1 MLENPKVSLPLELK
15 ENVIEQTPAS
25 LAYKL
30 VSAEQVRQHELTAA
44 ASLECT
50 SFALMQRAG
59 TAVLRCIQSYYP
71 LAEKILVLVGGGN
84 NAGDGYIVASLARQH
99 GLNVILASADLTG
112 NLSVDA
118 SKAQQLW
125 LQRGGLVLSWQDVD
139 FSEFDLLVDALLG
152 TGLQG
157 AIRPFMQDVIQQ
169 INLSTVPVVS
179 IDLPSGLHADTGAP
193 LPIAVEA
200 ERTVTFVAIKPGL
213 VTGIGKHFCGHLLLD
228 ELTIGKPFFALASA
242 QAQLISWT
250 TLTRLADR
258 QNHANKGKFGR
269 LVCFGGNKGM
279 AGAVC
284 LSALAALRSGVGLVK
299 VFCHEHSQTVVAI
312 SQPEIMLHIETGIA
326 AINSALDW
334 STCLVLGPGL
344 GTDAWAQSLFEHIL
358 AYLQHTEKPIIIDA
372 DGLNLL
378 AKRFEAKHVI
388 DLRHCVLTPHP
399 GEAARLL
406 GVTVRE
412 IEQDRY
418 AACQAIATR
427 YNAVCVLKGAG
438 TIICQPNSHELC
450 YVCADGNPGMATAGM
465 GDVLSGVIG
474 AMLGQ
479 GLSATDA
486 TTYGVCL
493 HAAAG
498 DRIASKY
505 GQRGMIAS
513 DLFQA
518 LRVLLNYR

>member
-59 TAVLRCIQSYYP
+59 AAVMHCIQTYYP

-84 NAGDGYIVASLARQH
+84 NAGDGYIVASLARLH
-99 GLNVILASADLTG
+99 GLNVILASADPTHT
-112 NLSVDA
+112 LSSDA
-118 SKAQQLW
+118 LKAQQLW
-125 LQRGGLVLSWQDVD
+125 QQGDGLVLNWQEVD
-139 FSEFDLLVDALLG
+139 FREYDLLVDALLG

-157 AIRPFMQDVIQQ
+157 VIRSPMQDVIKQV
-169 INLSTVPVVS
+169 NLSTIPVVS

-213 VTGIGKHFCGHLLLD
+213 VTGIGKHFCGQLLLD
-228 ELTIGKPFFALASA
+228 ELAIGKPFFALAKA
-242 QAQLISWT
+242 QANLISWG
-250 TLTRLADR
+250 TLTKLADR

-284 LSALAALRSGVGLVK
+284 LSAAGALRSGAGLVK
-299 VFCHEHSQTVVAI
+299 VFCHEHSQVVVAT
-312 SQPEIMLHIETGIA
+312 SQPEIMLQIETGIA
-326 AINSALDW
+326 AIKTALEW

-344 GTDAWAQSLFEHIL
+344 GTDQWSISLFEHVL
-358 AYLQHTEKPIIIDA
+358 AYLQQTEKPIVIDA

-378 AKRFEAKHVI
+378 AKRYEAKQVI
-388 DLRHCVLTPHP
+388 KLGHCVLTPHP

-406 GVTVRE
+406 GVTVPE

-418 AACQAIATR
+418 AACQAIASR
-427 YNAVCVLKGAG
+427 YQAVCVLKGAG
-438 TIICQPNSHELC
+438 TIICHPHSNEDS

-479 GLSATDA
+479 GMSGQIAA
-486 TTYGVCL
+486 NYGVCL

-498 DRIASKY
+498 DRVASEY

-513 DLFQA
+513 DLFQP